1 MARIILDFLDGDLF
15 FLNMQPIKRLQIG
28 WIWVL
33 AFTLFW
39 MATYSRLLSAAQ
51 SDSEEQV
58 RVHFLAA
65 RQAEKSGDLA
75 KAVSEYQAVL
85 KLRPDEPVI
94 YNNLGLV
101 YHLQFNY
108 REAIAAFQQALKLNP
123 ELLGANLFLGI
134 DYYRTNQ
141 SEKALAPL
149 KKAIVAN
156 PNDVQAHLYLGRC
169 YLDLG
174 RYEEA
179 LQEVQ
184 KSVKLAPKDAD
195 TLYTL
200 GQVYGKLMG
209 AAYLKMAEV
218 DPDSYRVYQVL
229 AESYDS
235 QKNMEKAIDA
245 YKKAITRK
253 PGLPGLH
260 YGLGDVYWRAGRVDE
275 GLKEFQE
282 ELKLNPENYM
292 AIWKIGNLYIVKSSW
307 DEAIPYLEKAILL
320 APKLAQAHRDLGKA
334 YFQKN
339 ELEKATKHYRKVIEL
354 DPEEDTSHYRLA
366 AIYKRQGRTQ
376 EAQVEMK
383 IFETLAKKVKAAQNP
398 LLPGLGG
405 SNDTEREPIESPTP
419 PPAEPVQKA
428 R

>member
-1 MARIILDFLDGDLF
+1 MARIFLDPSGRDHF
-15 FLNMQPIKRLQIG
+15 FLNMHAIKPLHIG
-28 WIWVL
+28 WIGALV
-33 AFTLFW
+33 FTLVW
-39 MATYSRLLSAAQ
+39 MTTDSRLLSAAQ
-51 SDSEEQV
+51 SDSDELV

-85 KLRPDEPVI
+85 KLRPDEPVV

-101 YHLQFNY
+101 YHLQLKY
-108 REAIAAFQQALKLNP
+108 REAIAAFQRALKLNP

-134 DYYRTNQ
+134 DFYRTNQ

-149 KKAIVAN
+149 KNAIVAN

-169 YLDLG
+169 YLDLA

-184 KSVKLAPKDAD
+184 KAVKLAPKDAD
-195 TLYTL
+195 ALYTL

-235 QKNMEKAIDA
+235 QKDMEKAIDA

-292 AIWKIGNLYIVKSSW
+292 AIWKIGNLYMLKSSW

-320 APKLAQAHRDLGKA
+320 APSLAQAHRDLGKA

-339 ELEKATKHYRKVIEL
+339 ELEKAMRHYQKVIEL

-376 EAQVEMK
+376 EAQAEMK

-398 LLPGLGG
+398 LLPGLRG
-405 SNDTEREPIESPTP
+405 STESEREQIESPAP
-419 PPAEPVQKA
+419 PPSEPVQKA
-428 R
+428 Q

>member
-1 MARIILDFLDGDLF
+1 MHA
-15 FLNMQPIKRLQIG
+15 IKRLHTRWIG
-28 WIWVL
+28 AI
-33 AFTLFW
+33 AFILFW
-39 MATYSRLLSAAQ
+39 MMVDSSLLTVAQ
-51 SDSEEQV
+51 SDPDEQV
-58 RVHFLAA
+58 RVHFSAA
-65 RQAEKSGDLA
+65 RQAEKAGDLA
-75 KAVSEYQAVL
+75 KAASEYQAAL

-101 YHLQFNY
+101 YHLQLRY
-108 REAIAAFQQALKLNP
+108 REAIEAFQQALKLNP

-141 SEKALAPL
+141 SEKGLDPL
-149 KKAIVAN
+149 KNAITSN

-184 KSVKLAPKDAD
+184 KAVKLAPKDAD
-195 TLYTL
+195 AFYTL

-235 QKNMEKAIDA
+235 QKDMEKAIDA
-245 YKKAITRK
+245 YKKAISRK

-282 ELKLNPENYM
+282 ELRLNPENYL
-292 AIWKIGNLYIVKSSW
+292 AIWKIGNLYMLKSNW
-307 DEAIPYLEKAILL
+307 DEAIPYLEKAILH
-320 APKLAQAHRDLGKA
+320 APNLAQAHRDLGKA

-339 ELEKATKHYRKVIEL
+339 ELEKAVQHYLKVVQL

-366 AIYKRQGRTQ
+366 AIYRKQGRTQ
-376 EAQVEMK
+376 EAQAEMK

-405 SNDTEREPIESPTP
+405 SAESEKDQIESTVP

-428 R
+428 Q